1 MTRLRY
7 DHILAGTALALILA
21 AIPAG
26 SLAQNADKTAP
37 LPAASPAE
45 QQAIEAPSANPTLAQ
60 PAVAVDPI
68 ASLDPAERPV
78 AEKIRDFF
86 SATSDRIFT
95 NKKERAAA
103 EAFYQSRNY
112 APLWLDNG
120 IENARASSAIARLKN
135 ADADGLELSDYKI
148 PTFAGLAPEAL
159 AEADL
164 KLTQTVLT
172 YARHVQAGRFP
183 YTRVSN
189 NIELP
194 QAPPEPADVLAKVAA
209 AADAGTALDAF
220 SPQHAEYQ
228 KLKAMLAEVRANSVS
243 KKGEA
248 PRQVETII
256 VNMERWRWY
265 PRDL

>member
-7 DHILAGTALALILA
+7 DRILAGTALALILA

-26 SLAQNADKTAP
+26 SLAQTADKASP
-37 LPAASPAE
+37 LPAAAAPAE
-45 QQAIEAPSANPTLAQ
+45 QQATEAPSANPTLAE
-60 PAVAVDPI
+60 PTVAIDPL
-68 ASLDPAERPV
+68 ASLDPADRPF

-112 APLWLDNG
+112 APLWLDKG
-120 IENARASSAIARLKN
+120 IENARANAAIARLKN
-135 ADADGLELSDYKI
+135 ADADGLEVSDYKV
-148 PTFAGLAPEAL
+148 PSFAGLAPEPL

-183 YTRVSN
+183 YTRVSR

-194 QAPPEPADVLAKVAA
+194 QAVPEPADTLSTIAD
-209 AADAGTALDAF
+209 AADAGKALDAF
-220 SPQHAEYQ
+220 SPQHEEYQ
-228 KLKAMLAEVRANSVS
+228 KLKAMLAEARANSGS
-243 KKGEA
+243 KKSET

-256 VNMERWRWY
+256 V
-265 PRDL
+265 